1 MQIPAIARGKR
12 HQLPRPPG
20 SADALALAQH
30 ARTRKAAG
38 QLLCVV
44 CADAAD
50 AQRLLD
56 ELPIFAPELRLA
68 LFPDWET
75 LPYDGFS
82 PHQDLISERLATL
95 WRVRG
100 RDLDVVLLPATTALA
115 RLAPPGF
122 LAGYT
127 FHFRQKMR
135 LDEAALKGQLTLAG
149 YQHVSQVVSPGEYAV
164 RGGLI
169 DLFPMGSPVPY
180 RVDLFGDEVDFTKGL
195 FHRVTDR
202 GDPRQYDGGR
212 VTELVA
218 RPLINLV
225 CADLARYYQ
234 PLGGQVGIRT
244 ELLASLPVVTAFG
257 VEIGMLFDVSRRVGH
272 DRIGEVE
279 LGDLVNSEKG
289 DGELLPMA
297 QQVAYT
303 LLTRAGCGEPGWVP
317 AVRPTFDGDLRVVPG
332 SDVVE
337 RPPWIERPGRG

>member
-1 MQIPAIARGKR
+1 MGDPVTT
-12 HQLPRPPG
+12 PR
-20 SADALALAQH
+20 
-30 ARTRKAAG
+30 R
-38 QLLCVV
+38 
-44 CADAAD
+44 
-50 AQRLLD
+50 
-56 ELPIFAPELRLA
+56 FAPETEPERFRHRERSVTVCVPVFNEREGIARSIEQIA
-68 LFPDWET
+68 L
-75 LPYDGFS
+75 LCDG
-82 PHQDLISERLATL
+82 DLIDRFLVLDGGSDDGTRDLATTL
-95 WRVRG
+95 ANDHANTSVLFVEELATDVGPVLGKGDSMWRSQAAIET
-100 RDLDVVLLPATTALA
+100 DVVVYLDADLLN
-115 RLAPPGF
+115 
-122 LAGYT
+122 
-127 FHFRQKMR
+127 
-135 LDEAALKGQLTLAG
+135 
-149 YQHVSQVVSPGEYAV
+149 VSPNMALSLAAPLV
-164 RGGLI
+164 
-169 DLFPMGSPVPY
+169 
-180 RVDLFGDEVDFTKGL
+180 FGDEVDFTKGL

>member
-1 MQIPAIARGKR
+1 MGDPVTT
-12 HQLPRPPG
+12 PR
-20 SADALALAQH
+20 
-30 ARTRKAAG
+30 R
-38 QLLCVV
+38 
-44 CADAAD
+44 
-50 AQRLLD
+50 
-56 ELPIFAPELRLA
+56 FAPETEPERFRHRERSLTVCVPVLNEREGIARTIEQVA
-68 LFPDWET
+68 L
-75 LPYDGFS
+75 LCDG
-82 PHQDLISERLATL
+82 DLIDRFLVLDGGSDDGTRDLATTL
-95 WRVRG
+95 ANDHANTSVLFVEDLATEVGPVLGKGDSMWRSQAAI
-100 RDLDVVLLPATTALA
+100 DTDVVVYLDADLLN
-115 RLAPPGF
+115 
-122 LAGYT
+122 
-127 FHFRQKMR
+127 
-135 LDEAALKGQLTLAG
+135 
-149 YQHVSQVVSPGEYAV
+149 VSPNMALSLAAPLV
-164 RGGLI
+164 
-169 DLFPMGSPVPY
+169 
-180 RVDLFGDEVDFTKGL
+180 FGDEVDFTKGL

-202 GDPRQYDGGR
+202 GDPREYDGGR

-244 ELLASLPVVTAFG
+244 DLLASLPVVTAFG

>member
-1 MQIPAIARGKR
+1 MGDPVTT
-12 HQLPRPPG
+12 PR
-20 SADALALAQH
+20 
-30 ARTRKAAG
+30 R
-38 QLLCVV
+38 
-44 CADAAD
+44 
-50 AQRLLD
+50 
-56 ELPIFAPELRLA
+56 FAPETEPERFRHRERSVTVCVPVFNEREGIARSIEQIA
-68 LFPDWET
+68 L
-75 LPYDGFS
+75 LCDG
-82 PHQDLISERLATL
+82 DLIDRFLVLDGGSDDGTRDLATTL
-95 WRVRG
+95 ANDHANTSVLFVEELATDVGPVLGKGDSMWRSQAAIET
-100 RDLDVVLLPATTALA
+100 DVVVYLDADLLN
-115 RLAPPGF
+115 
-122 LAGYT
+122 
-127 FHFRQKMR
+127 
-135 LDEAALKGQLTLAG
+135 
-149 YQHVSQVVSPGEYAV
+149 VSPNMVLSLAAPLV
-164 RGGLI
+164 
-169 DLFPMGSPVPY
+169 
-180 RVDLFGDEVDFTKGL
+180 FGDEVDFTKGL

-202 GDPRQYDGGR
+202 GDPREYDGGR

>member
-1 MQIPAIARGKR
+1 MCVPVFNEREGIARSIE
-12 HQLPRPPG
+12 QI
-20 SADALALAQH
+20 A
-30 ARTRKAAG
+30 
-38 QLLCVV
+38 LLC
-44 CADAAD
+44 
-50 AQRLLD
+50 
-56 ELPIFAPELRLA
+56 
-68 LFPDWET
+68 
-75 LPYDGFS
+75 DG
-82 PHQDLISERLATL
+82 DLIDRFLVLDGGSDDGTRELATTL
-95 WRVRG
+95 ANDHANTSVLFVEELATDVGPVLGKGDSMWRSQAAIET
-100 RDLDVVLLPATTALA
+100 DVVVYLDADLLN
-115 RLAPPGF
+115 
-122 LAGYT
+122 
-127 FHFRQKMR
+127 
-135 LDEAALKGQLTLAG
+135 
-149 YQHVSQVVSPGEYAV
+149 VSPNMVLSLAAPLV
-164 RGGLI
+164 
-169 DLFPMGSPVPY
+169 
-180 RVDLFGDEVDFTKGL
+180 FGDEVDFTKGL

-202 GDPRQYDGGR
+202 GDPREYDGGR
-212 VTELVA
+212 VTELVD

-244 ELLASLPVVTAFG
+244 DLLASLPVVTAFG

-337 RPPWIERPGRG
+337 RAPWIERPGRG

>member
-1 MQIPAIARGKR
+1 MGDPVTT
-12 HQLPRPPG
+12 PR
-20 SADALALAQH
+20 
-30 ARTRKAAG
+30 R
-38 QLLCVV
+38 
-44 CADAAD
+44 
-50 AQRLLD
+50 
-56 ELPIFAPELRLA
+56 FAPETEPERFRHRERSVTVCVPVFNEREGIARSIEQIA
-68 LFPDWET
+68 L
-75 LPYDGFS
+75 LCDG
-82 PHQDLISERLATL
+82 DLIDRFLVLDGGSDDGTRDLATTL
-95 WRVRG
+95 ANDHANTSVLIVEDLATEVGPVLGKGDSMWRSQAAIET
-100 RDLDVVLLPATTALA
+100 DVVVYLDADLLN
-115 RLAPPGF
+115 
-122 LAGYT
+122 
-127 FHFRQKMR
+127 
-135 LDEAALKGQLTLAG
+135 
-149 YQHVSQVVSPGEYAV
+149 VSPNMALSLAAPLV
-164 RGGLI
+164 
-169 DLFPMGSPVPY
+169 
-180 RVDLFGDEVDFTKGL
+180 FGDEVDFTKGL

-202 GDPRQYDGGR
+202 GDPREYDGGR

-244 ELLASLPVVTAFG
+244 DLLASLPVVTAFG

>member
-1 MQIPAIARGKR
+1 MCVPVFNEREGIARSIE
-12 HQLPRPPG
+12 QI
-20 SADALALAQH
+20 A
-30 ARTRKAAG
+30 
-38 QLLCVV
+38 LLC
-44 CADAAD
+44 
-50 AQRLLD
+50 
-56 ELPIFAPELRLA
+56 
-68 LFPDWET
+68 
-75 LPYDGFS
+75 DG
-82 PHQDLISERLATL
+82 DLIDRFLVLDGGSDDGTRDLATTL
-95 WRVRG
+95 ANDHANTSVLFVEELATDVGPVLGKGDSMWRSQAAIET
-100 RDLDVVLLPATTALA
+100 DVVVYLDADLLN
-115 RLAPPGF
+115 
-122 LAGYT
+122 
-127 FHFRQKMR
+127 
-135 LDEAALKGQLTLAG
+135 
-149 YQHVSQVVSPGEYAV
+149 VSPNMALSLAAPLV
-164 RGGLI
+164 
-169 DLFPMGSPVPY
+169 
-180 RVDLFGDEVDFTKGL
+180 FGDEVDFTKGL

-202 GDPRQYDGGR
+202 GDPREYDGGR

-244 ELLASLPVVTAFG
+244 DLLASLPVVTAFG

-337 RPPWIERPGRG
+337 RAPWIERPGRG

>member
-1 MQIPAIARGKR
+1 MCVPVFNEREGIARSIE
-12 HQLPRPPG
+12 QI
-20 SADALALAQH
+20 A
-30 ARTRKAAG
+30 
-38 QLLCVV
+38 LLC
-44 CADAAD
+44 
-50 AQRLLD
+50 
-56 ELPIFAPELRLA
+56 
-68 LFPDWET
+68 
-75 LPYDGFS
+75 DG
-82 PHQDLISERLATL
+82 DLIDRFLVLDGGSDDGTRDLATTL
-95 WRVRG
+95 ANDHANTSVLFVEELATDVGPVLGKGDSMWRSQAAIET
-100 RDLDVVLLPATTALA
+100 DVVVYLDADLLN
-115 RLAPPGF
+115 
-122 LAGYT
+122 
-127 FHFRQKMR
+127 
-135 LDEAALKGQLTLAG
+135 
-149 YQHVSQVVSPGEYAV
+149 VSPNMVLSLAAPLV
-164 RGGLI
+164 
-169 DLFPMGSPVPY
+169 
-180 RVDLFGDEVDFTKGL
+180 FGDEVDFTKGL

-202 GDPRQYDGGR
+202 GDPREYDGGR

-244 ELLASLPVVTAFG
+244 DLLASLPVVTAFG

-279 LGDLVNSEKG
+279 LGDLVNSEKR

>member
-1 MQIPAIARGKR
+1 MGDPVTT
-12 HQLPRPPG
+12 PR
-20 SADALALAQH
+20 
-30 ARTRKAAG
+30 R
-38 QLLCVV
+38 
-44 CADAAD
+44 
-50 AQRLLD
+50 
-56 ELPIFAPELRLA
+56 FAPETEPERFRHRERSVTVCVPVFNEREGIARSIEQIA
-68 LFPDWET
+68 L
-75 LPYDGFS
+75 LCDG
-82 PHQDLISERLATL
+82 DLIDRFLVLDGGSDDGTRDLATTL
-95 WRVRG
+95 ANDHANTSVLFVEDLATEVGPVLGKGDSMWRSQAAIET
-100 RDLDVVLLPATTALA
+100 DVVVYLDADLLN
-115 RLAPPGF
+115 
-122 LAGYT
+122 
-127 FHFRQKMR
+127 
-135 LDEAALKGQLTLAG
+135 
-149 YQHVSQVVSPGEYAV
+149 VSPNMALSLAAPLV
-164 RGGLI
+164 
-169 DLFPMGSPVPY
+169 
-180 RVDLFGDEVDFTKGL
+180 FGDEVDFTKGL

-202 GDPRQYDGGR
+202 GDPREYDGGR

-244 ELLASLPVVTAFG
+244 DLLASLPVVTAFG

>member
-1 MQIPAIARGKR
+1 MGDPVTT
-12 HQLPRPPG
+12 PR
-20 SADALALAQH
+20 
-30 ARTRKAAG
+30 R
-38 QLLCVV
+38 
-44 CADAAD
+44 
-50 AQRLLD
+50 
-56 ELPIFAPELRLA
+56 FAPETEPERFRHRERSVTVCVPVFNEREGIARSIEQIA
-68 LFPDWET
+68 L
-75 LPYDGFS
+75 LCDG
-82 PHQDLISERLATL
+82 DLIDRFLVLDGGSDDGTRDLATTL
-95 WRVRG
+95 ANDHANTSVLFVEDLATEVGPVLGKGDSMWRSQAAI
-100 RDLDVVLLPATTALA
+100 DTDVVVYLDADLLN
-115 RLAPPGF
+115 
-122 LAGYT
+122 
-127 FHFRQKMR
+127 
-135 LDEAALKGQLTLAG
+135 
-149 YQHVSQVVSPGEYAV
+149 VSPNMALSLAAPLV
-164 RGGLI
+164 
-169 DLFPMGSPVPY
+169 
-180 RVDLFGDEVDFTKGL
+180 FGDEVDFTKGL

-202 GDPRQYDGGR
+202 GDPREYDGGR

-244 ELLASLPVVTAFG
+244 DLLASLPVVTAFG

>member
-1 MQIPAIARGKR
+1 MGDPVTT
-12 HQLPRPPG
+12 PR
-20 SADALALAQH
+20 
-30 ARTRKAAG
+30 R
-38 QLLCVV
+38 
-44 CADAAD
+44 
-50 AQRLLD
+50 
-56 ELPIFAPELRLA
+56 FAPETEPERFRHRERSVTVCVPVFNEREGIARSIEQIA
-68 LFPDWET
+68 L
-75 LPYDGFS
+75 LCDG
-82 PHQDLISERLATL
+82 DLIDRFLVLDGGSDDGTRDLATTL
-95 WRVRG
+95 ANDHANTSVLFVEDLATEVGPVLGKGDSMWRSQAAI
-100 RDLDVVLLPATTALA
+100 DTDVVVYLDADLLN
-115 RLAPPGF
+115 
-122 LAGYT
+122 
-127 FHFRQKMR
+127 
-135 LDEAALKGQLTLAG
+135 
-149 YQHVSQVVSPGEYAV
+149 VSPNMALSLAAPLV
-164 RGGLI
+164 
-169 DLFPMGSPVPY
+169 
-180 RVDLFGDEVDFTKGL
+180 FGDEVDFTKGL

-202 GDPRQYDGGR
+202 GDPREYDGGR

-244 ELLASLPVVTAFG
+244 DLLASLPVVTAFG

-337 RPPWIERPGRG
+337 RPPWIERPGSG

>member
-1 MQIPAIARGKR
+1 MWRSQAAI
-12 HQLPRPPG
+12 
-20 SADALALAQH
+20 
-30 ARTRKAAG
+30 
-38 QLLCVV
+38 
-44 CADAAD
+44 
-50 AQRLLD
+50 
-56 ELPIFAPELRLA
+56 
-68 LFPDWET
+68 ET
-75 LPYDGFS
+75 
-82 PHQDLISERLATL
+82 
-95 WRVRG
+95 
-100 RDLDVVLLPATTALA
+100 DVVVYLDADLLN
-115 RLAPPGF
+115 
-122 LAGYT
+122 
-127 FHFRQKMR
+127 
-135 LDEAALKGQLTLAG
+135 
-149 YQHVSQVVSPGEYAV
+149 VSPNMVLSLAAPLV
-164 RGGLI
+164 
-169 DLFPMGSPVPY
+169 
-180 RVDLFGDEVDFTKGL
+180 FGDEVDFTKGL

-202 GDPRQYDGGR
+202 GDPREYDGGR

-244 ELLASLPVVTAFG
+244 DLLASLPVVTAFG

-337 RPPWIERPGRG
+337 RAPWIERPGRG

>member
-1 MQIPAIARGKR
+1 MGDPVTT
-12 HQLPRPPG
+12 PR
-20 SADALALAQH
+20 
-30 ARTRKAAG
+30 R
-38 QLLCVV
+38 
-44 CADAAD
+44 
-50 AQRLLD
+50 
-56 ELPIFAPELRLA
+56 FAPETEPERFRHRERSVTVCVPVFNEREGIARSIEQIA
-68 LFPDWET
+68 L
-75 LPYDGFS
+75 LCDG
-82 PHQDLISERLATL
+82 DLIDRFLVLDGGSDDGTRELATTL
-95 WRVRG
+95 ANDHANTSVLFVEELATDVGPVLGKGDSMWRSQAAIET
-100 RDLDVVLLPATTALA
+100 DVVVYLDADLLN
-115 RLAPPGF
+115 
-122 LAGYT
+122 
-127 FHFRQKMR
+127 
-135 LDEAALKGQLTLAG
+135 
-149 YQHVSQVVSPGEYAV
+149 VSPNMALSLAAPLV
-164 RGGLI
+164 
-169 DLFPMGSPVPY
+169 
-180 RVDLFGDEVDFTKGL
+180 FGDEVDFTKGL